1 MTKLQDLLSPCDDDE
16 LRDDPTERFHQQQM
30 RQQRWIL
37 ENSLPSISALTQSRV
52 PFELNTKAKQQQH
65 TGAYLPLSSTHV
77 QSPPGRQ
84 EHVLYEYRQELYSDQ
99 NSRRASAARDDI
111 GLASTSLQPSQST
124 QQRPSCSCR
133 CDPVS
138 LEDEANMLMSAAR
151 DIHQQPGVSAAT
163 SAAVGKQSRYLRE
176 MDRLAILQRLDRGEK
191 QSVLAKEYHVSRS
204 SICMLLKHRDE
215 VLARVNDQNP
225 FCKHP
230 KKMKPARSTTVD
242 KAAEELITSIGVS
255 YAPFTPVTRN
265 SSDELLYGA
274 GGVYC
279 VNSRATPVLLSTL
292 DKSDLTAPEFR
303 KCATQLMV
311 QLVQEALV
319 VIPALTNATTAVSSS
334 HRPLPLCAITME
346 QNNQHTLLDVFHSV
360 EPHCP
365 RGYVQFER
373 SQWHSDVKIRLL
385 DCLHPQY
392 FSPTLVNHS
401 VLLLDVAVTSPSTV
415 ALVLESAQLSGNA
428 NVALVAVFV
437 TRAVVEMVQTR
448 FPAVRIVAAEIE
460 SGLTLPLP
468 LPLQAQQQQLGL
480 QRDERTAAAG
490 QKKPLRMPRSLFV
503 KRRLELWYQSQELC
517 STLAV

>member
-1 MTKLQDLLSPCDDDE
+1 MAKLQHLLSPCDDDK
-16 LRDDPTERFHQQQM
+16 LQYDPAERFHQQQM
-30 RQQRWIL
+30 RQQRWTL
-37 ENSLPSISALTQSRV
+37 ENSLPSISALTQSRM
-52 PFELNTKAKQQQH
+52 PFELNTKAEQQQH
-65 TGAYLPLSSTHV
+65 AGAYLPLSSTHA
-77 QSPPGRQ
+77 QSPPGQQ

-99 NSRRASAARDDI
+99 NSSRASAARDDI
-111 GLASTSLQPSQST
+111 DLASTSLQPSQST
-124 QQRPSCSCR
+124 QQQRPPCLCG

-138 LEDEANMLMSAAR
+138 LEDEANMLMSTTR
-151 DIHQQPGVSAAT
+151 DVNQQPGVSAAT
-163 SAAVGKQSRYLRE
+163 FAAVGKQSRYLRE

-204 SICMLLKHRDE
+204 SICTLLKHRDE

-230 KKMKPARSTTVD
+230 KKMKPTRGTTVD
-242 KAAEELITSIGVS
+242 KAAEELITSIGARYV
-255 YAPFTPVTRN
+255 PFTPVARN
-265 SSDELLYGA
+265 SSVESLYGA

-292 DKSDLTAPEFR
+292 DKPDLAAPEFR

-319 VIPALTNATTAVSSS
+319 VVPALTNATTAVSSL

-346 QNNQHTLLDVFHSV
+346 QNNQHTLLDVFYSV

-385 DCLHPQY
+385 DYLHPQH
-392 FSPTLVNHS
+392 FSPTLVNHN
-401 VLLLDVAVTSPSTV
+401 VLLLDAAVTSPSAV
-415 ALVLESAQLSGNA
+415 ALVLESVQLSGNV
-428 NVALVAVFV
+428 NITLVAVFV

-460 SGLTLPLP
+460 SRLTLQLP
-468 LPLQAQQQQLGL
+468 PQAQQLGH

-490 QKKPLRMPRSLFV
+490 QEQPLRMPRSLLF

-517 STLAV
+517 FTLAV